1 MPVFSHKIRL
11 TCFSALHK
19 HMMSPQPSQEYEFL
33 LPFKQV
39 LYKET
44 TEAFNSF
51 GGSTRQIAYQAL
63 LTQQSSAPLKAVTQE
78 AEHWSAC
85 PVSLLPADL
94 PSYRLSNGRPFQ
106 KFFYE
111 RTRAQRRERNLWG
124 SITQSFSC
132 RSRPETQAP
141 GFPKPKFFLSYSC
154 CKYFLEH
161 LPGALKVQGQKS
173 SKKVGRVVRDYW
185 VRNCGQEP

>member
-1 MPVFSHKIRL
+1 MPVFSHKICL

-19 HMMSPQPSQEYEFL
+19 HMMSPQPSQEYKFL
-33 LPFKQV
+33 LPFRQV

-44 TEAFNSF
+44 IEAFTSF

-106 KFFYE
+106 KIFYE
-111 RTRAQRRERNLWG
+111 RTRAQRRERKLWG
-124 SITQSFSC
+124 SHSHLAADLGLKP
-132 RSRPETQAP
+132 RPL
-141 GFPKPKFFLSYSC
+141 GFLSQSSFLPTLVANIYLSTFQVLW
-154 CKYFLEH
+154 KY
-161 LPGALKVQGQKS
+161 KDKS
-173 SKKVGRVVRDYW
+173 PPSKW
-185 VRNCGQEP
+185 AE

>member
-1 MPVFSHKIRL
+1 MRL
-11 TCFSALHK
+11 SPHLEAL
-19 HMMSPQPSQEYEFL
+19 PARL
-33 LPFKQV
+33 L
-39 LYKET
+39 
-44 TEAFNSF
+44 
-51 GGSTRQIAYQAL
+51 AYQAL

-132 RSRPETQAP
+132 RSRPETQAA

-173 SKKVGRVVRDYW
+173 SKKVGRVVRDY
-185 VRNCGQEP
+185 